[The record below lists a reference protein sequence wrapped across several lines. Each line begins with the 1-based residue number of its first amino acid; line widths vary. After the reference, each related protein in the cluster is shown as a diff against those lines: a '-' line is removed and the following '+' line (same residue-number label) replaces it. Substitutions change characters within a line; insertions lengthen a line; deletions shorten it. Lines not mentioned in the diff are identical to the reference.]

1 MPGGP
6 CGVQPKT
13 EASQGVSQEKAA
25 AGKSDALRPES
36 AEAPGVESAEGAFAA
51 LLVGRAEGG
60 LSVGQSQPVARSSM
74 RTAQL
79 QKPPAPSR
87 PIHALQESR
96 SDLIPRQTERE
107 TLPGRQCEGLG
118 EQRERGGKAS
128 KQSSSW
134 RAEDERRQREGGG
147 AETRE
152 TAESLQP
159 LFFKPHAREA
169 DFCRGGGQ
177 HARTNKEELARREA
191 HEEGTQAERGALRSA
206 HDG

>member
-1 MPGGP
+1 MRY
-6 CGVQPKT
+6 KN
-13 EASQGVSQEKAA
+13 
-25 AGKSDALRPES
+25 
-36 AEAPGVESAEGAFAA
+36 AEATSFQGRPSA
-51 LLVGRAEGG
+51 R
-60 LSVGQSQPVARSSM
+60 
-74 RTAQL
+74 RT
-79 QKPPAPSR
+79 PA
-87 PIHALQESR
+87 
-96 SDLIPRQTERE
+96 
-107 TLPGRQCEGLG
+107 G
-118 EQRERGGKAS
+118 RERGLESNAKGGGKAS

-169 DFCRGGGQ
+169 GFCRGCGQ